1 MPKPASTPA
10 PTPSSPQRRL
20 EGDRG
25 GISVYTAIVTIALLA
40 IVGLAID
47 GGGKLRA
54 TERADAVAMEAA
66 RAAGQA
72 IDPASAIKGTG
83 IRVDP
88 EAAAVAAQA
97 YLARAGSQGSTTLST
112 DRTQLTVT
120 VRGTYT
126 TKFLPIVGIGSMEVT
141 GHGSARLLHGVT
153 QPE

>member
-1 MPKPASTPA
+1 MPEPTSQLA
-10 PTPSSPQRRL
+10 PETALPSPG
-20 EGDRG
+20 GDAG
-25 GISVYTAIVTIALLA
+25 GIAIYTAIVTIALLA
-40 IVGLAID
+40 IIGLAID

-72 IDPASAIKGTG
+72 IDPASAVNGTG
-83 IRVDP
+83 VRVDP
-88 EAAAVAAQA
+88 EAAAAAAQA
-97 YLARAGSQGSTTLST
+97 YLARAGSQGSTTLSA
-112 DRTQLTVT
+112 DRTHLTVT

-141 GHGSARLLHGVT
+141 GHGSTRLLHGVT